1 MTIVFGAA
9 ALSAS
14 HPPLPPRCGDEI
26 FDASSLRLDIPAN
39 CRCVAAPH
47 AQPFTLEAAQLS
59 LAHTR
64 TCVAGSP
71 STHASQPT
79 LTLPSRDRFRSRA
92 RAHACAQR
100 VHSPVA
106 VYAFQGQAG
115 DSWGSRRRSLAL
127 LARAW

>member
-71 STHASQPT
+71 STHA
-79 LTLPSRDRFRSRA
+79 L
-92 RAHACAQR
+92 
-100 VHSPVA
+100 
-106 VYAFQGQAG
+106 
-115 DSWGSRRRSLAL
+115 
-127 LARAW
+127 

>member
-14 HPPLPPRCGDEI
+14 HLPLPLKCGDEI
-26 FDASSLRLDIPAN
+26 FDAPSLRLDIPAN
-39 CRCVAAPH
+39 CRCDRSPH

-59 LAHTR
+59 LAHTH

-79 LTLPSRDRFRSRA
+79 ITRA
-92 RAHACAQR
+92 A
-100 VHSPVA
+100 
-106 VYAFQGQAG
+106 
-115 DSWGSRRRSLAL
+115 RRCLGYHTRL
-127 LARAW
+127 LA